1 MDGPFEHIFRL
12 ESILVF
18 DDVLIIPGS
27 QDLVNNYELIKIF
40 GEAHLPLTGSNY
52 IIHMRQGKDCHNNL
66 LYAWDLI
73 YLLQCTR
80 SSLLPNHH
88 LLVSCVPLLLN

>member
-27 QDLVNNYELIKIF
+27 QDLVNNYELIKSF

-66 LYAWDLI
+66 LYA
-73 YLLQCTR
+73 
-80 SSLLPNHH
+80 
-88 LLVSCVPLLLN
+88 